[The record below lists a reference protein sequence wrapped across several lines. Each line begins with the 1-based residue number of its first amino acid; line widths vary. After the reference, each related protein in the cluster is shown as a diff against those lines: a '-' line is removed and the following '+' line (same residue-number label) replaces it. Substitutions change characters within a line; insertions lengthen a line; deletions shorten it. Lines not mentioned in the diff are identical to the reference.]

1 MYNFIDV
8 TETQAA
14 ELLPAEALQ
23 INGVYIENVITGYRT
38 LTVEGREALSAEI
51 LSIDTDLR
59 DGSAMKGKRYPARTI
74 RVTYQIKAASDADY
88 RDAYNKLASIL
99 NVTDARLIFNDEQ
112 DKFFTGTPS
121 EIGAVQPGKNAVV
134 GTFDILCLDPF
145 KYSVMEYEA
154 TAERGEN
161 SVVIDYGGTYKSFPV
176 LQAELIT
183 EDEISEDGESVVP
196 LSAKGDCGYIAF
208 FNEDEKIIQLGAPE
222 EVDGNTAAASQTLI
236 NQKFD
241 SPNKWAQSENK
252 LWETNKDIPN
262 YDTESYQTGSV
273 GVTKF
278 IYNDQLPSKFG
289 YLFAGV
295 VSKYEPPWI
304 YYDVTYSTSTRTAT
318 YIDIIVTVKAKLGS
332 ADSYFGNGYEL
343 YGIVTIG
350 DDPYWFKLHDVND
363 YWKGNSYH
371 SVSKKIRI
379 YVDADTEYIEEDV
392 YFEAVREDDY
402 GKSGVV
408 PKTKSLL
415 VNGIPIPAYVQ
426 PTYDT
431 CLTPSSYGNGS
442 KWHGP
447 SIRRI
452 IPADAGG
459 VSGAT
464 DFTFS
469 FANSFDMRKSN
480 LSLTATDGIGVFQ
493 AVLVSGS
500 GDKRSAVAGVELRKN
515 SGKASAVLNFFAK
528 TQKSSYTI
536 NLNLDKKFDPSKT
549 SVIQKTGNTVTFNVC
564 GIQKTLVVPGFADV
578 AVNEIVFNF
587 YAYGGTAAATCWVK
601 NGLRLAKFVKH
612 NCSTWNDIPNKFSA
626 NDVVE
631 ADCKTGEILLNGN
644 ETPGLGALGNDW
656 ESFCLTPG
664 VNQIGFAYSDWVE
677 AENAPKFKVKYRE
690 VFL

>member
-51 LSIDTDLR
+51 SSIDTDLR

-145 KYSVMEYEA
+145 KYSVAEYEA

-241 SPNKWAQSENK
+241 TPNKWAQSEKK
-252 LWETNKDIPN
+252 LWETNKEIPN

-273 GVTKF
+273 GVTQFNYGKP
-278 IYNDQLPSKFG
+278 LPPVNGTLGLGISTIEKPYIS
-289 YLFAGV
+289 YLIL
-295 VSKYEPPWI
+295 YQ
-304 YYDVTYSTSTRTAT
+304 TSTRAAT
-318 YIDIIVTVKAKLGS
+318 YIDIIFTITAWLGS
-332 ADSYFGNGYEL
+332 EESYFGNGYKL
-343 YGIVTIG
+343 VGILTIG
-350 DDPYWFKLHDVND
+350 GKAYRFDLHGVKD
-363 YWKGNSYH
+363 YWEGKDKH
-371 SVSKKIRI
+371 SVSRTIRI
-379 YVDADTEYIEEDV
+379 NVVADADKIEEAV
-392 YFEAVREDDY
+392 YFEAVRED
-402 GKSGVV
+402 GLGQAGVV
-408 PKTKSLL
+408 PRAKLS
-415 VNGIPIPAYVQ
+415 GDFPIPKYVQ
-426 PTYDT
+426 PTSDT
-431 CLTPSSYGNGS
+431 CLTPSSYGTGS

-459 VSGAT
+459 VSGAK
-464 DFTFS
+464 DFAFS

-500 GDKRSAVAGVELRKN
+500 GDKRSAVIGVELRKN
-515 SGKASAVLNFFAK
+515 SGDAIVELRFFVNKQQRAYAS
-528 TQKSSYTI
+528 
-536 NLNLDKKFDPSKT
+536 NLSRDKKFDLSKT
-549 SVIQKTGNTVTFNVC
+549 SLIQKNGNTVKFDVYGIKFTF
-564 GIQKTLVVPGFADV
+564 VVPDIADV
-578 AVNEIVFNF
+578 VVNEIVFNF
-587 YAYGGTAAATCWVK
+587 YAYGSTAAATCWAK

-631 ADCKTGEILLNGN
+631 ADCKTGTILLNGN

-664 VNQIGFAYSDWVE
+664 VNQVGFVYSDWVE

>member
-51 LSIDTDLR
+51 SSIDTDLR

-74 RVTYQIKAASDADY
+74 RVTYQIKAASDADF

-99 NVTDARLIFNDEQ
+99 NVTDAMLIFNDEQ

-154 TAERGEN
+154 AAERGEN

-241 SPNKWAQSENK
+241 NPNKWAQSENK

-262 YDTESYQTGSV
+262 YDTESYQSGSV

-278 IYNDQLPSKFG
+278 IYNDQLPTKFG
-289 YLFAGV
+289 YLFSSV
-295 VSKYEPPWI
+295 HSQYEKPWI

-350 DDPYWFKLHDVND
+350 DYPYRFKLHDVND

-379 YVDADTEYIEEDV
+379 YVDADAEEIKEDV

-402 GKSGVV
+402 GQSGVV
-408 PKTKSLL
+408 PPTKSPL
-415 VNGIPIPAYVQ
+415 ITWAIPAYVQ
-426 PTYDT
+426 PTSDT

-480 LSLTATDGIGVFQ
+480 LSLMATDGIGVFQ

-500 GDKRSAVAGVELRKN
+500 GDKRSAVIGVELRKN
-515 SGKASAVLNFFAK
+515 SGDAMVELRFFVNKQQRAYASDLRR
-528 TQKSSYTI
+528 
-536 NLNLDKKFDPSKT
+536 DKKFDLSKT
-549 SVIQKTGNTVTFNVC
+549 SLIQKNGNTVKFDVYGIKFTF
-564 GIQKTLVVPGFADV
+564 VVPDIADV
-578 AVNEIVFNF
+578 VVNEVVFNF
-587 YAYGGTAAATCWVK
+587 YAYGSTAAATCWVK

-631 ADCKTGEILLNGN
+631 ADCKTGSILLNGN